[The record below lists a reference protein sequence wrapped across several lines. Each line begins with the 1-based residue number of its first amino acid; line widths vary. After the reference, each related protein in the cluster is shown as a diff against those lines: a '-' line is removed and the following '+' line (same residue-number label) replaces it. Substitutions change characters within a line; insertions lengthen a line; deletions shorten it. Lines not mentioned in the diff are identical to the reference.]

1 MRENMD
7 EDCFLCMKCA
17 GVELGHG
24 KEFCEIHGNEFIDF
38 KCMFCCSIALF
49 VSEGGKKF
57 DCEPCI
63 HNALEGS
70 RKVMT
75 ACTGGP
81 SCQLGVWSHPKAD
94 PDVKKSK
101 FALGCGL
108 CRSEKLSVIVRP
120 STHHKNPTGGIN
132 LETREDMKNK
142 HGHFKGHNINYEM
155 KIVKGPGN

>member
-1 MRENMD
+1 MQAALLPILLLD
-7 EDCFLCMKCA
+7 
-17 GVELGHG
+17 GHG
-24 KEFCEIHGNEFIDF
+24 GNMHQWCLPPSCCAARLCDF

-70 RKVMT
+70 RKVMS

-81 SCQLGVWSHPKAD
+81 GCQLGVWSHPKAD

-120 STHHKNPTGGIN
+120 SSHHKNPTGGIN

-155 KIVKGPGN
+155 KIVKGQGN